1 MTPGTDERPQMSV
14 EDFEE
19 LVRRAPETV
28 RNRLEFYGGRLRL
41 KHGPIDVEDFEEL
54 ARVAPETVT
63 LELIN
68 GKLEVKPV
76 PDQLH
81 GAIVMWLLRQCM
93 QQRPE
98 LALYPEQ
105 GLRVP
110 TYRNGRA
117 RADGAL
123 APLDHF
129 IDQEGEWASPEG
141 VLMAVEVTSHDNDTD
156 RRDRLEK
163 GRAYAYVGIPVY
175 LLIDRDNDTL
185 VVHSAPQN
193 GVYQNRRP
201 YHYGSTVRLP
211 SPVAITLETEKLK
224 DYVT

>member
-19 LVRRAPETV
+19 LARRAPETV
-28 RNRLEFYGGRLRL
+28 SLEFLGGRVSV

-54 ARVAPETVT
+54 ARVAPETIT

-76 PDQLH
+76 PDGDH
-81 GAIVMWLLRQCM
+81 GEIIMWLLRQCM
-93 QQRPE
+93 MQRPE

-105 GLRVP
+105 GLRID
-110 TYRNGRA
+110 TYRKGCIKP
-117 RADGAL
+117 DGAL
-123 APLDHF
+123 APVGYFAGQD
-129 IDQEGEWASPEG
+129 EWASPEG
-141 VLMAVEVTSHDNDTD
+141 VLMTVEVTSGDRDTE
-156 RRDRLEK
+156 RRDRQEK
-163 GRAYAYVGIPVY
+163 PRAYAYAGIPVH

>member
-14 EDFEE
+14 EEFEE
-19 LVRRAPETV
+19 LARRAPETV
-28 RNRLEFYGGRLRL
+28 SLEFLGGRVSV
-41 KHGPIDVEDFEEL
+41 KHGPIYVEDFEEL

-76 PDQLH
+76 PDGDH
-81 GAIVMWLLRQCM
+81 GEIIMWLLRQCM
-93 QQRPE
+93 MQRPE

-105 GLRVP
+105 GLRID
-110 TYRNGRA
+110 TYRKGCIKP
-117 RADGAL
+117 DGAL
-123 APLDHF
+123 APVGYFAGQD
-129 IDQEGEWASPEG
+129 EWASPEG
-141 VLMAVEVTSHDNDTD
+141 VLMTAEVTSGDRDTE
-156 RRDRLEK
+156 RRDRQEK
-163 GRAYAYVGIPVY
+163 PRAYAYAGIPVY
-175 LLIDRDNDTL
+175 LLIDRENDTV
-185 VVHSAPQN
+185 VVHSAPRN

-224 DYVT
+224 DYTA

>member
-14 EDFEE
+14 EEFEE
-19 LVRRAPETV
+19 LARRAPETV
-28 RNRLEFYGGRLRL
+28 SLEFLGGRVSV
-41 KHGPIDVEDFEEL
+41 KHGPICVEDFEEL

-76 PDQLH
+76 PDGDH
-81 GAIVMWLLRQCM
+81 GEIIMWLLRQCM
-93 QQRPE
+93 MQRPE

-105 GLRVP
+105 GLRID
-110 TYRNGRA
+110 TYRKGCIKP
-117 RADGAL
+117 DGAL
-123 APLDHF
+123 APVGYFAGQD
-129 IDQEGEWASPEG
+129 EWASPEG
-141 VLMAVEVTSHDNDTD
+141 VLMTVEVTSGDRDTE
-156 RRDRLEK
+156 RRDRQEK
-163 GRAYAYVGIPVY
+163 PRAYAYAGIPVY
-175 LLIDRDNDTL
+175 LLIDRDNDTV

>member
-19 LVRRAPETV
+19 LARRAPETV
-28 RNRLEFYGGRLRL
+28 SLEFLGGRVSV

-54 ARVAPETVT
+54 ARVAPETIT

-76 PDQLH
+76 PDGDH
-81 GAIVMWLLRQCM
+81 GEIIMWLLRQCM
-93 QQRPE
+93 MQRPE

-105 GLRVP
+105 GLRID
-110 TYRNGRA
+110 TYRKGCIKP
-117 RADGAL
+117 DGAL
-123 APLDHF
+123 APVGYFAGQD
-129 IDQEGEWASPEG
+129 EWASPEG
-141 VLMAVEVTSHDNDTD
+141 VLMTVEVTSGDRDTE
-156 RRDRLEK
+156 RRDRQEK
-163 GRAYAYVGIPVY
+163 PRAYAYAGIPVY